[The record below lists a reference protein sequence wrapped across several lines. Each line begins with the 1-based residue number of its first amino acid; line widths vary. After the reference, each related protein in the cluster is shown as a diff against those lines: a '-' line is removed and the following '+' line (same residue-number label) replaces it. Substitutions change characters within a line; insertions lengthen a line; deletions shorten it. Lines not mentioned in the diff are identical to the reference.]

1 MESSGASGVSSGM
14 HVNRLL
20 AATAVVYALAGV
32 ALTFAPA
39 EILAAAD
46 LPGLPGSVWVAQAL
60 GAALLAQAWLNWLH
74 RFSRT
79 AGILGRTIV
88 LPNVLFAMTCS
99 LHAFT
104 ALSRGAE
111 GERLFPLA
119 IVFGI
124 LAVAFA
130 SRLFVATPTERDG

>member
-1 MESSGASGVSSGM
+1 M

-20 AATAVVYALAGV
+20 AATAFLYALGGA

-39 EILAAAD
+39 EALSAA
-46 LPGLPGSVWVAQAL
+46 GLSHPPEVVW
-60 GAALLAQAWLNWLH
+60 LAQAFGSGLLALGWLNWLH

-79 AGILGRTIV
+79 AGILGRMVV

-99 LHAFT
+99 LHAFA
-104 ALSRGAE
+104 ALRHGAA

-124 LAVAFA
+124 LAIAFA
-130 SRLFVATPTERDG
+130 SRLFVATPGEGDR

>member
-1 MESSGASGVSSGM
+1 M

-20 AATAVVYALAGV
+20 AATAVVYALGGV

-39 EILAAAD
+39 EVLAIAG
-46 LPGLPGSVWVAQAL
+46 LPGPPGSVWVAQAL
-60 GAALLAQAWLNWLH
+60 GAALLALGWLNWLH

-79 AGILGRTIV
+79 AGILGRTVV

-99 LHAFT
+99 LHAFA
-104 ALSRGAE
+104 ALRHGAA
-111 GERLFPLA
+111 GERLFPLT

-124 LAVAFA
+124 LAIAFA
-130 SRLFVATPTERDG
+130 SRLFVATPAEGED